1 MKVRLFSIL
10 SLSTLL
16 VLSQMLYSADEPSVS
31 KTPLGNTAG
40 AVVKVGTDQI
50 TINVTT
56 LVPST
61 GNKRGRRK
69 SSAKPTTKL
78 VETSYTMSAKVIVK
92 TVGGK
97 VMELTDVHEGET
109 VRLHIAKISEH
120 KVGEKSEPHM
130 EVTQIDIPNP
140 PTTKK

>member
-1 MKVRLFSIL
+1 MKIRLFSIL
-10 SLSTLL
+10 TLSALL
-16 VLSQMLYSADEPSVS
+16 VLSQSLYSADEPSVS

-50 TINVTT
+50 TINVPTP
-56 LVPST
+56 VAST
-61 GNKRGRRK
+61 GKRGGRRGA
-69 SSAKPTTKL
+69 AKPTTKL
-78 VETSYTMSAKVIVK
+78 VETSYAMSAKVIVK

-97 VMELTDVHEGET
+97 VMELTDVQEGVT
-109 VRLHIAKISEH
+109 VRLHIAKISER

-140 PTTKK
+140 PVVKK

>member
-1 MKVRLFSIL
+1 MKIRFFSIL

-16 VLSQMLYSADEPSVS
+16 VLSQTLYSADEPSVS

-50 TINVTT
+50 TINVPTP
-56 LVPST
+56 VASP
-61 GNKRGRRK
+61 GGRGGRRGA
-69 SSAKPTTKL
+69 AKPMTKL
-78 VETSYTMSAKVIVK
+78 VETSYAMSAKVIVK

-109 VRLHIAKISEH
+109 VRLHIAKIKES
-120 KVGEKSEPHM
+120 KVGEKSESHM

-140 PTTKK
+140 PVVKK

>member
-1 MKVRLFSIL
+1 MKIRLFSIL
-10 SLSTLL
+10 TLLTML
-16 VLSQMLYSADEPSVS
+16 VLSQTLYSADEPSVS

-61 GNKRGRRK
+61 GNKRGGRK

-109 VRLHIAKISEH
+109 VRLHIAKITER
-120 KVGEKSEPHM
+120 KIGEKSESHM

-140 PTTKK
+140 PDVKK

>member
-1 MKVRLFSIL
+1 MKIRLFSIL
-10 SLSTLL
+10 TLSTLL
-16 VLSQMLYSADEPSVS
+16 VLSQTLYSADEPSVS
-31 KTPLGNTAG
+31 KTPVGNTAG
-40 AVVKVGTDQI
+40 VVVKVGTDQI
-50 TINVTT
+50 TINVPT
-56 LVPST
+56 PMAST
-61 GNKRGRRK
+61 GGKGRRRGG
-69 SSAKPTTKL
+69 AKPTTKL
-78 VETSYTMSAKVIVK
+78 VETPYAMSAKVIVK

-140 PTTKK
+140 PVVKK